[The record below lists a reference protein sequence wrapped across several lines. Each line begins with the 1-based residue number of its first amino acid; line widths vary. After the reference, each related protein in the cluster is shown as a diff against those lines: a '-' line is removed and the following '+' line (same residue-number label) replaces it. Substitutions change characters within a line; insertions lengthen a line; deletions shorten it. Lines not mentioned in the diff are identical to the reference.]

1 MAPRQPPKG
10 ERNVASSK
18 VKFQTALMLG
28 QVCQPSDGS
37 AVYGDG
43 WSDQRVADE
52 VAKLTGEQV
61 SVHTVV
67 HMRNENIG
75 PLRAA
80 KPVAPLEALEARI
93 GGLERKLGDLEAITG
108 RLLERASERLDALE
122 GAILD
127 PTGDLLAKQGGAHV
141 NGRV

>member
-67 HMRNENIG
+67 HMRNENIA

-80 KPVAPLEALEARI
+80 KPVDPLEAIGALEKRVSAI
-93 GGLERKLGDLEAITG
+93 EEKIDEALGLI
-108 RLLERASERLDALE
+108 ASRFEALE
-122 GAILD
+122 GAVLG
-127 PTGDLLAKQGGAHV
+127 PNGDLFTTKTGGAHV

>member
-61 SVHTVV
+61 SVHTVAR
-67 HMRNENIG
+67 MRQENIG
-75 PLRAA
+75 PLRAP
-80 KPVAPLEALEARI
+80 KPVDPTEAIGALEKRVSALEEKIDEALDRI
-93 GGLERKLGDLEAITG
+93 
-108 RLLERASERLDALE
+108 SSHLDALE
-122 GAILD
+122 GAVLG
-127 PTGDLLAKQGGAHV
+127 PNGDLFTAKTGGAHV